1 MMLSRDE
8 LADLIADRLMP
19 AAAELV
25 MGPAIE
31 LANAILEGHV
41 VAKLPESSHIDE
53 HGVSWCSA
61 DGRPLATV
69 ANEDV
74 WAGDDILDA
83 DAAEGEGLALLAAA
97 RAARAFQ
104 VRLP

>member
-1 MMLSRDE
+1 MILSRDE

-19 AAAELV
+19 AATEFV

-31 LANAILEGHV
+31 LANAILHRYAV
-41 VAKLPESSHIDE
+41 VKLPESSHIDE
-53 HGVSWCSA
+53 HGVSWNSA

-69 ANEDV
+69 ANDDV
-74 WAGDDILDA
+74 WVGDDILDA
-83 DAAEGEGLALLAAA
+83 DAAEEEGLALLAAA

>member
-1 MMLSRDE
+1 MLSRDE
-8 LADLIADRLMP
+8 LADLIAEQLMP
-19 AAAELV
+19 AAAEFV
-25 MGPAIE
+25 MGTAIE
-31 LANAILEGHV
+31 LADAILRGHV

-83 DAAEGEGLALLAAA
+83 DAAEEEGLALVAAA